1 MRAIPSRYCRKHM
14 ALKKTPAMAAGVSD
28 HIWVIADIVDVMQAR
43 EERIRAAEFEQAFA
57 RVEKAL
63 MQMNC

>member
-1 MRAIPSRYCRKHM
+1 M